1 MLLSE
6 PAPAKLNL
14 TLSIVG
20 RRPDGYHRLDSLF
33 VFVGCVDRLS
43 YAPAADFGLAVEGPF
58 SEGLGGPD
66 NLVAKAAAL
75 LAAEAGLKPSGQLRL
90 EKNVPVAAGVGGG
103 SADAAAA
110 LRLLNRAW
118 GLAGQKTG

>member
-1 MLLSE
+1 MLTPDAPLRTR
-6 PAPAKLNL
+6 PAKLNL

-66 NLVAKAAAL
+66 NLVARR
-75 LAAEAGLKPSGQLRL
+75 RL
-90 EKNVPVAAGVGGG
+90 FWRRRPA
-103 SADAAAA
+103 
-110 LRLLNRAW
+110 
-118 GLAGQKTG
+118 